1 MFEYGSIVP
10 QTRADWNPNRFRRG
24 PARPASRSSSL
35 ACCDPMAETRTAH
48 SDQSSA
54 VKLHLR
60 GSPASWYFNRRIGR
74 LKFGARATPEKN
86 KQRGALSLAKEDVI
100 EMEGAVEEALSNG
113 MFRIKLDNGHEV
125 LGHLAGRMRRFRIKV
140 LLGDRVKVELS
151 PYDLTRGRITFRH
164 KESSMGAGP
173 R

>member
-1 MFEYGSIVP
+1 MDKKES
-10 QTRADWNPNRFRRG
+10 
-24 PARPASRSSSL
+24 
-35 ACCDPMAETRTAH
+35 
-48 SDQSSA
+48 
-54 VKLHLR
+54 
-60 GSPASWYFNRRIGR
+60 
-74 LKFGARATPEKN
+74 
-86 KQRGALSLAKEDVI
+86 SLAKEDVI

-164 KESSMGAGP
+164 KGAVGSAP
-173 R
+173 APQA